1 MLSWFRVA
9 LGAAALA
16 FVMGTAPLSAHEGH
30 GGGASSPPP
39 LAIVTPR
46 GEAASDLF
54 ELVAIAQGGDLALYL
69 DRFATNEPVEGA
81 TLEVETPAGP
91 LSAQARPG
99 EPYRLA
105 APWSANPGSY
115 DLIVSVAKDGVADVL
130 PLRLVVPPAN
140 ANGASAAAPPGAA
153 DSGARGLWIGAGS
166 ALAGVVAGLALA
178 GLLRRRGVAA
188 ALLIAA
194 ALAMSGSG
202 TQAHD
207 NGTAAIGL
215 AARDLAHRLPDGSV
229 FMPKATQRILAI
241 RTAVTEAAAHRRAV
255 ELPGRI
261 IPDPNSSGYVQAA
274 IGGRLSPPPGG
285 FPRLG
290 TPVKKGDVLAYLEA
304 PLQAIDVSDMRQRQG
319 ELDQQISIVERR
331 LARYEALVA
340 GGAVTRTQLEE
351 TRLELQ
357 GLQTRRAALDKVR
370 REPEAL
376 VAPVAGV
383 IAEGTPVAG
392 QIAQP
397 NAVIFNIVDPS
408 SLWVEALTFDPLAE
422 VQGATAR
429 LNSERSYPLAFK
441 GAGFAGRNQ
450 SIPVQFAV
458 EGDVS
463 GLRAGQFVAVLVTTR
478 EEKTGV
484 AIPRAGVVRS
494 ANGQDVV
501 YEHVAAE
508 RFEPRAVRI
517 EPLDGERVFVVSG
530 LTAGKRIVVQGA
542 ELLGQV
548 R

>member
-1 MLSWFRVA
+1 MLFWFRVA

-16 FVMGTAPLSAHEGH
+16 FAAGAAPLSAHEGH
-30 GGGASSPPP
+30 DGPSSSLP
-39 LAIVTPR
+39 LPSLAPR
-46 GEAASDLF
+46 AEAASEVF
-54 ELVAIAQGGDLALYL
+54 ELVAVAGSGELVLYL
-69 DRFATNEPVEGA
+69 DRFASNEPVEGA

-91 LSAQARPG
+91 ASAQVLPG

-105 APWSANPGSY
+105 APWSVNPGSY

-130 PLRLVVPPAN
+130 PLRLVIPPAN
-140 ANGASAAAPPGAA
+140 ANGAAAAASGAA
-153 DSGARGLWIGAGS
+153 NQGARDLWIGAGS
-166 ALAGVVAGLALA
+166 ALAGLVAGLGLA
-178 GLLRRRGVAA
+178 GLRRRRNTAVAVLLVAA
-188 ALLIAA
+188 ALVT
-194 ALAMSGSG
+194 SGSMA
-202 TQAHD
+202 QAQD
-207 NGTAAIGL
+207 NGASTAIGL
-215 AARDLAHRLPDGSV
+215 AARDIAHRLPDGSV
-229 FMPKATQRILAI
+229 LMPKNTQRILAV

-261 IPDPNSSGYVQAA
+261 IPDPNTSGYVQAA
-274 IGGRLSPPPGG
+274 VGGRLSPPPGG

-290 TPVKKGDVLAYLEA
+290 APVKKGDVLAYLEA

-331 LARYEALVA
+331 LARYETLVT
-340 GGAVTRTQLEE
+340 GGAVARTQLEE

-370 REPEAL
+370 REPEPL
-376 VAPVAGV
+376 VAPVDGV

-392 QIAQP
+392 QIAQS
-397 NAVIFNIVDPS
+397 NAVIFNIVDPLR
-408 SLWVEALTFDPLAE
+408 LWVEALTFDPLAE

-429 LNSERSYPLAFK
+429 LNSERSYPLTFK

-458 EGDVS
+458 AGNVS
-463 GLRAGQFVAVLVTTR
+463 GLRAGQFVTVLVTTR
-478 EEKTGV
+478 EEKSGL
-484 AIPRAGVVRS
+484 AIPRASLVRS

-517 EPLDGERVFVVSG
+517 EPLDGDRVFVASG
-530 LTAGKRIVVQGA
+530 LAAGNRIVVQGA

>member
-16 FVMGTAPLSAHEGH
+16 FAVAAPLSAHEGH
-30 GGGASSPPP
+30 GGASPSVP
-39 LAIVTPR
+39 LPSLAPR
-46 GEAASDLF
+46 AEAASDLF
-54 ELVAIAQGGDLALYL
+54 ELMAIVQGGELVLYL

-91 LSAQARPG
+91 SPAQARPG

-105 APWSANPGSY
+105 APWSVSPGSY
-115 DLIVSVAKDGVADVL
+115 DLIVSVATDGVADVL
-130 PLRLVVPPAN
+130 PLRLVIPPAN
-140 ANGASAAAPPGAA
+140 ANGAPAAAAGAA
-153 DSGARGLWIGAGS
+153 SQGTRSLWIGAGS
-166 ALAGVVAGLALA
+166 ALAGIVAGLAIA
-178 GLLRRRGVAA
+178 GLLRRRNGTATA
-188 ALLIAA
+188 ALLIAVV
-194 ALAMSGSG
+194 LAMSSSMA
-202 TQAHD
+202 QAQD
-207 NGTAAIGL
+207 NGANATIGL
-215 AARDLAHRLPDGSV
+215 AARDLAYRLPDGSV
-229 FMPKATQRILAI
+229 FMPKGTQRILAI
-241 RTAVTEAAAHRRAV
+241 RTAVTKAAAYRRAV

-261 IPDPNSSGYVQAA
+261 IPDPNTSGYVQAA
-274 IGGRLSPPPGG
+274 VGGRLSPPPGG

-331 LARYEALVA
+331 LGRYETLVA
-340 GGAVTRTQLEE
+340 GDAVSRTQLEE

-376 VAPVAGV
+376 VAPVDGV

-408 SLWVEALTFDPLAE
+408 CLWVEALAFDPLAE

-429 LNSERSYPLAFK
+429 LNSERSYPLTFK

-463 GLRAGQFVAVLVTTR
+463 GLRAGQFVTVLVTTR
-478 EEKTGV
+478 EEKTGL
-484 AIPRAGVVRS
+484 AIPRASVVRS

-508 RFEPRAVRI
+508 RFEPRTVRI
-517 EPLDGERVFVVSG
+517 EPLDGERVFVASG
-530 LTAGKRIVVQGA
+530 LAAGKRIAVQGA

>member
-1 MLSWFRVA
+1 MLFWFRVA
-9 LGAAALA
+9 LGVAALA
-16 FVMGTAPLSAHEGH
+16 FVAGAAPLSAHEGH
-30 GGGASSPPP
+30 DGPSPSLP
-39 LAIVTPR
+39 LPSLAPR
-46 GEAASDLF
+46 AEAASEVF
-54 ELVAIAQGGDLALYL
+54 ELVAVAGSGELVLYL
-69 DRFATNEPVEGA
+69 DRFASNEPVEGA

-91 LSAQARPG
+91 ASAQARPG

-115 DLIVSVAKDGVADVL
+115 DLIVSVSKDGMADVL
-130 PLRLVVPPAN
+130 PLRLVIPPAN
-140 ANGASAAAPPGAA
+140 ANGAAAAASGAA
-153 DSGARGLWIGAGS
+153 NQGARDLWIGAGS
-166 ALAGVVAGLALA
+166 ALAGLVAGLGLA
-178 GLLRRRGVAA
+178 GLRRRRNTAA
-188 ALLIAA
+188 AVLLIGA
-194 ALAMSGSG
+194 ALVMSGSMA
-202 TQAHD
+202 QAQD
-207 NGTAAIGL
+207 NGASIAIGL
-215 AARDLAHRLPDGSV
+215 AARDIAHRLPDGSV
-229 FMPKATQRILAI
+229 LMPKNTQRILAV

-261 IPDPNSSGYVQAA
+261 IPDPNTSGYVQAA
-274 IGGRLSPPPGG
+274 VGGRLSPPPGG

-290 TPVKKGDVLAYLEA
+290 APVKKGDVLAYLEA

-331 LARYEALVA
+331 LARYETLVT
-340 GGAVTRTQLEE
+340 GGAVARTQLEE

-370 REPEAL
+370 REPEPL
-376 VAPVAGV
+376 VAPVDGV

-392 QIAQP
+392 QIAQS
-397 NAVIFNIVDPS
+397 NAVIFNIVDPLR
-408 SLWVEALTFDPLAE
+408 LWVEALTFDPLAE

-429 LNSERSYPLAFK
+429 LNSERSYPLTFK

-463 GLRAGQFVAVLVTTR
+463 GLRAGQFVTVLVTTR
-478 EEKTGV
+478 EEKSGL
-484 AIPRAGVVRS
+484 AIPRASVVRS

-517 EPLDGERVFVVSG
+517 EPLDGDRVFVASG
-530 LTAGKRIVVQGA
+530 LAAGNRIVVQGA

>member
-30 GGGASSPPP
+30 GGGASLPPP

-54 ELVAIAQGGDLALYL
+54 ELVAIAQGGELALYL

-91 LSAQARPG
+91 SSAQARPG

-241 RTAVTEAAAHRRAV
+241 RTAMTEAAVHRRAV

-290 TPVKKGDVLAYLEA
+290 TPVKKGEVLAYLEA

-484 AIPRAGVVRS
+484 AVPRAGVVRS

>member
-1 MLSWFRVA
+1 MVSLFRVA
-9 LGAAALA
+9 LVAAALA
-16 FVMGTAPLSAHEGH
+16 FVAGAIPLSAHEGH
-30 GGGASSPPP
+30 GGASPPP
-39 LAIVTPR
+39 SVVTAPR
-46 GEAASDLF
+46 AEAASELF
-54 ELVAIAQGGDLALYL
+54 ELVAVTQGVELLLYL

-81 TLEVETPAGP
+81 ALEVETPAGP
-91 LSAQARPG
+91 VAAQARAG

-105 APWSANPGSY
+105 APWSASPGAY

-130 PLRLVVPPAN
+130 PLRLVIPSAN
-140 ANGASAAAPPGAA
+140 ADGAASAAPGAA
-153 DSGARGLWIGAGS
+153 SQGARGLWIGAGS
-166 ALAGVVAGLALA
+166 GLAGIVAGLALA
-178 GLLRRRGVAA
+178 GLLRRRNGAAA
-188 ALLIAA
+188 ALLVAA
-194 ALAMSGSG
+194 ALAMSVD
-202 TQAHD
+202 TARAHD
-207 NGTAAIGL
+207 NGATASAPH
-215 AARDLAHRLPDGSV
+215 DLAQRLPDGGV
-229 FMPKATQRILAI
+229 FMPKTTQRILAV
-241 RTAVTEAAAHRRAV
+241 RTAMTEAAAYRRAV

-261 IPDPNSSGYVQAA
+261 IPNPDTSGYVQAA
-274 IGGRLSPPPGG
+274 VGGRLSPPPGG

-290 TPVKKGDVLAYLEA
+290 APVKKGDVLAYLEA
-304 PLQAIDVSDMRQRQG
+304 PLQAIDISDMRQRQG

-331 LARYEALVA
+331 LARYETLVT
-340 GGAVTRTQLEE
+340 GGAVARTQLEE

-357 GLQTRRAALDKVR
+357 GLQARRAALDRVR

-376 VAPVAGV
+376 VAPVDGV

-392 QIAQP
+392 QIAQS

-408 SLWVEALTFDPLAE
+408 SLWVEALAFDPLAE

-429 LNSERSYPLAFK
+429 LNGERAYPLAFK

-463 GLRAGQFVAVLVTTR
+463 GLRAGQFVTVLVTTR
-478 EEKTGV
+478 EEKTGLAV
-484 AIPRAGVVRS
+484 PRASVVRS

-501 YEHVAAE
+501 FEHVAAE

-517 EPLDGERVFVVSG
+517 EPLDGERVFVASG
-530 LTAGKRIVVQGA
+530 LAAGKRIVVQGA

>member
-16 FVMGTAPLSAHEGH
+16 FVTGAVPLSAHEGYD
-30 GGGASSPPP
+30 GGASSPPP

-54 ELVAIAQGGDLALYL
+54 ELVAIAQGGELVLYL

-91 LSAQARPG
+91 SSAQARPG

-115 DLIVSVAKDGVADVL
+115 DMIVSVAKDGVADVL

-241 RTAVTEAAAHRRAV
+241 RTAMTEAAVHRRAV

-290 TPVKKGDVLAYLEA
+290 TPVKKGEVLAYLEA